1 MSVTEIINK
10 HTRDRQFSF
19 EVLPPLKGTGTEKL
33 FADIDKLAVLE
44 PAFINITTHHSEYV
58 YRELPGGQFERLR
71 VRRRPGTI
79 AIAAAIQQRYHIP
92 VQPHVICSG
101 ATIEDIEYEL
111 LDLQFLGIHDLLL
124 LRGDKAKEDSR
135 FTPTPGGHAHTTDL
149 IRQVQRFNDG
159 YFADGTPIKNPGRRF
174 DIGVACYPEKHEEA
188 PNLEMDMEF
197 LKQKQELGA
206 QYAVTQL
213 FFDNQKYF
221 AFVEKA
227 RQMGITIPIIPGIK
241 PMAKLSQLT
250 VVPKTFHCD
259 IPEPLA
265 SEIVKC
271 KTDEDARQLGI
282 GQEEVRDRLL
292 QMTREGRLPHAIMLC
307 GPQGVGKKA
316 LAIAFASYL
325 LGEDNAMVRR
335 LEHPDLHFTYPT
347 IKLPSMSSDHKPVSD
362 DFAKEWHELIMQ
374 GPYFTMDEWM
384 TAMGGENQQA
394 IITAGE
400 SDALVRKL
408 SLKSSQGG
416 YKVSVIWLPERM
428 NIECANKLL
437 KLIEEPPQQ
446 TVFIMT
452 CEEPDRL
459 LETIRSRVQ
468 RIDVKQIPT
477 ETICQALIERRGISA
492 EAARRISRLANGSW
506 LKALEELQVGTENE
520 QFLDLYISL
529 MRLAY
534 QRKIRDLR
542 KWSEVLA
549 TFGREKQKRF
559 LSYFLRMT
567 RECFM
572 YNFQQEDIVYM
583 TQQEED
589 FARNFARFV
598 NEANILALYDLANRA
613 IRDIGQNANAKI
625 VFFDFTLQTIV
636 LLLQK

>member
-1 MSVTEIINK
+1 M
-10 HTRDRQFSF
+10 F
-19 EVLPPLKGTGTEKL
+19 E
-33 FADIDKLAVLE
+33 
-44 PAFINITTHHSEYV
+44 
-58 YRELPGGQFERLR
+58 
-71 VRRRPGTI
+71 
-79 AIAAAIQQRYHIP
+79 
-92 VQPHVICSG
+92 
-101 ATIEDIEYEL
+101 
-111 LDLQFLGIHDLLL
+111 
-124 LRGDKAKEDSR
+124 
-135 FTPTPGGHAHTTDL
+135 
-149 IRQVQRFNDG
+149 QV
-159 YFADGTPIKNPGRRF
+159 
-174 DIGVACYPEKHEEA
+174 
-188 PNLEMDMEF
+188 
-197 LKQKQELGA
+197 
-206 QYAVTQL
+206 
-213 FFDNQKYF
+213 
-221 AFVEKA
+221 
-227 RQMGITIPIIPGIK
+227 
-241 PMAKLSQLT
+241 
-250 VVPKTFHCD
+250 
-259 IPEPLA
+259 
-265 SEIVKC
+265 
-271 KTDEDARQLGI
+271 I
-282 GQEEVRDRLL
+282 GQHDIQERLL
-292 QMTREGRLPHAIMLC
+292 QLKSEERLPHALMLC
-307 GPQGVGKKA
+307 GPQGSGKMA
-316 LAIAFASYL
+316 LAIGFAKVL
-325 LGEDNAMVRR
+325 LAGRGDAMLEK

-347 IKLPSMSSDHKPVSD
+347 IKLPSMGADHKPVSD
-362 DFAKEWHELIMQ
+362 DFAAQWHEMVM
-374 GPYFTMDEWM
+374 GGYYFTMTDWLEQ
-384 TAMGGENQQA
+384 MGGENQQA

-468 RIDVKQIPT
+468 RIDVKQIPA

-549 TFGREKQKRF
+549 SFGREKQKRF

-625 VFFDFTLQTIV
+625 VFFDFSLQTIV